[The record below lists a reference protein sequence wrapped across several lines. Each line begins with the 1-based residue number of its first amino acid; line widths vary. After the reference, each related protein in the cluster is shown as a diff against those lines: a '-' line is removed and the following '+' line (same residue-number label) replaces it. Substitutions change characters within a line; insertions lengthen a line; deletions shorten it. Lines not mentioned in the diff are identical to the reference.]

1 LSDSPTPKTECL
13 TVEEAIRLYTVN
25 AAYANFEDSFKG
37 IIEEGKLADMVV
49 LSDDPFKIKPE
60 KIRDTKVLMTVVGG
74 QMSTRMGTI

>member
-1 LSDSPTPKTECL
+1 M

-37 IIEEGKLADMVV
+37 IIEEGKLTDMVV
-49 LSDDPFKIKPE
+49 LSDDPFKTKPE
-60 KIRDTKVLMTVVGG
+60 KIRDVKVLMTVVGG

>member
-1 LSDSPTPKTECL
+1 L

-37 IIEEGKLADMVV
+37 IIEEGKLAEMFV
-49 LSDDPFKIKPE
+49 LSDDPFETKPE
-60 KIRDTKVLMTVVGG
+60 KIRDVKVLITVVGG

>member
-1 LSDSPTPKTECL
+1 L

-25 AAYANFEDSFKG
+25 AAYANFEDNFKE

-49 LSDDPFKIKPE
+49 LSDDPFETRPE